1 MTIQELTTQLSN
13 LTPTE
18 KVEIIAILS
27 KSLNQKWRGITKHPK
42 VWNNA
47 ACLEGTQIP
56 VWVLIGASRSGISE
70 SELLAKYS
78 ILCARDLVN
87 AWTYAQVHSEE
98 IDFAIQENQESYD
111 CLLETAEL
119 LSIPGLQESL
129 KDSMEQVERG
139 ETYELNQVFGDL
151 RTAQRAIP
159 RLIKML
165 TYSALYPGIIMILLL
180 ISKF

>member
-27 KSLNQKWRGITKHPK
+27 KNLNQKWRGITKHPK

-56 VWVLIGASRSGISE
+56 VWVLIGASRAGISE

-78 ILCARDLVN
+78 ILCASDLVN

-98 IDFAIQENQESYD
+98 IDFAIQENQESYG

-139 ETYELNQVFGDL
+139 ETYDLNQVFGDL
-151 RTAQRAIP
+151 E
-159 RLIKML
+159 
-165 TYSALYPGIIMILLL
+165 
-180 ISKF
+180 